1 MQINTIKRIK
11 TYERDAGIP
20 KQSETLTMLN
30 NITYSP
36 NLNNNSLF
44 EGKEFASRVN
54 YKKVMGNSTNFTGA
68 FKSYNDD
75 KQTIWGKKSDNDLEG
90 QKIRQ
95 TLERFGVSFSNEG
108 RELLESSNISV
119 DEFIERYSK
128 VINRGMPQE
137 VGDYGLMDQKSD
149 HEEQDN
155 QTDTQK
161 QEAFKPMQ
169 VTKKFKTYDMQADE
183 KFKEFYKFIK
193 TEFDNGESIFEIL
206 EKVAN
211 KKVDKTV

>member
-1 MQINTIKRIK
+1 
-11 TYERDAGIP
+11 
-20 KQSETLTMLN
+20 MLN

-36 NLNNNSLF
+36 NLNNDSLF

-68 FKSYNDD
+68 FKSNNDN

-128 VINRGMPQE
+128 VINRSMPQE
-137 VGDYGLMDQKSD
+137 IGDYGLIDQKND

-211 KKVDKTV
+211 KKVDKIA

>member
-1 MQINTIKRIK
+1 
-11 TYERDAGIP
+11 
-20 KQSETLTMLN
+20 MLN

-36 NLNNNSLF
+36 NLNNDSLF

-68 FKSYNDD
+68 FKSNNDN
-75 KQTIWGKKSDNDLEG
+75 KKTIWGKKSDDDLEG

-128 VINRGMPQE
+128 VINRSMPQE
-137 VGDYGLMDQKSD
+137 IGDDGLIDQKND

-193 TEFDNGESIFEIL
+193 TEFDNGKSIFEIL

>member
-1 MQINTIKRIK
+1 
-11 TYERDAGIP
+11 
-20 KQSETLTMLN
+20 MLN

-36 NLNNNSLF
+36 NLNNDSLF

-128 VINRGMPQE
+128 IINRSMPQE
-137 VGDYGLMDQKSD
+137 IGDYGLIDQKND

-211 KKVDKTV
+211 TKVDKTA

>member
-1 MQINTIKRIK
+1 
-11 TYERDAGIP
+11 
-20 KQSETLTMLN
+20 MLN

-36 NLNNNSLF
+36 NLNNDSLF

-68 FKSYNDD
+68 FKSNNDN

-128 VINRGMPQE
+128 VINRSMPQE
-137 VGDYGLMDQKSD
+137 IGDYGLIDQKND

-206 EKVAN
+206 EKVAK
-211 KKVDKTV
+211 KKVDKTA

>member
-1 MQINTIKRIK
+1 
-11 TYERDAGIP
+11 
-20 KQSETLTMLN
+20 MLN

-36 NLNNNSLF
+36 NLNNDSLF

-68 FKSYNDD
+68 FKSNNDD

-128 VINRGMPQE
+128 VINRSMSQE
-137 VGDYGLMDQKSD
+137 IGDYGLIDQKSD

-211 KKVDKTV
+211 KKVDKTA

>member
-1 MQINTIKRIK
+1 
-11 TYERDAGIP
+11 
-20 KQSETLTMLN
+20 MLN

-44 EGKEFASRVN
+44 EGKEFTSRVN

-75 KQTIWGKKSDNDLEG
+75 KQTIWGKTSDNDLEG

-128 VINRGMPQE
+128 VINRSMPQE
-137 VGDYGLMDQKSD
+137 VGDYGLMDQKND
-149 HEEQDN
+149 HEEQNN

-206 EKVAN
+206 EKEA
-211 KKVDKTV
+211 

>member
-1 MQINTIKRIK
+1 MQINTIK
-11 TYERDAGIP
+11 TYERDAGIS

-36 NLNNNSLF
+36 NLNNDSLF
-44 EGKEFASRVN
+44 EGSRVN
-54 YKKVMGNSTNFTGA
+54 YKKVMGNSTNFTGP
-68 FKSYNDD
+68 FKFYNDN
-75 KQTIWGKKSDNDLEG
+75 KKTIWGKTSDNDLEG

-95 TLERFGVSFSNEG
+95 TLARFGLSFSNEG

-128 VINRGMPQE
+128 VINRSMPQE
-137 VGDYGLMDQKSD
+137 VGDYGLMDQKND
-149 HEEQDN
+149 HEEQNN

-211 KKVDKTV
+211 TKVDKTA

>member
-1 MQINTIKRIK
+1 
-11 TYERDAGIP
+11 
-20 KQSETLTMLN
+20 MLN

-68 FKSYNDD
+68 FKSNNDD
-75 KQTIWGKKSDNDLEG
+75 KQTIWGKKSDDNLEG

-108 RELLESSNISV
+108 RKLLESSNISV

-128 VINRGMPQE
+128 VINRSMPQE
-137 VGDYGLMDQKSD
+137 IGDDGLIDQKND

-161 QEAFKPMQ
+161 QETFKPMQ